1 MKLSADKKR
10 RVVSRLRAAGV
21 SVPAEPHS
29 RAEPDLRVE
38 SLPGSRAF
46 DLKNGSEC
54 LLKVRISNVSYGP
67 LRLCDP
73 RANLLDQDWQFSF
86 QGDARQYE
94 PERKMYRMLSG
105 RRIGYDS
112 VLNHRLGNQI
122 APGGSIEGWLLAF
135 NFDQKIPGHYLDR
148 QMVPL
153 QLVLTDQY
161 GRDHE
166 SICEVTVDRTDT
178 MPKPR
183 IARRVGS
190 SLYYGDGGRR
200 IPEFDHSL
208 KARNAVGKGKVAEPA
223 ETPHVIKSLTELL
236 QKPDLD
242 FMVPEWNAME
252 QSADVDS

>member
-1 MKLSADKKR
+1 MKLSVGKKR
-10 RVVSRLRAAGV
+10 KVVARLRAAGV

-54 LLKVRISNVSYGP
+54 LMNVRISNVSYGP
-67 LRLCDP
+67 LQLCDP
-73 RANLLDQDWQFSF
+73 RADLLDQDWQFSF

-135 NFDQKIPGHYLDR
+135 NLDQKIPWHYLDR
-148 QMVPL
+148 QVVPL
-153 QLVLTDQY
+153 ELVLTDQY

-190 SLYYGDGGRR
+190 SLYYGGRR

-223 ETPHVIKSLTELL
+223 ETPRVIKSLRALL
-236 QKPDLD
+236 QRPDLD
-242 FMVPEWNAME
+242 FMMQQIDAME
-252 QSADVDS
+252 QSADVEG